1 MSKPKEGRFAFSDE
15 KHKNYPHLTRNCTK
29 STVRG
34 PEIVRSDVAI
44 SNKINI
50 FLGYLICK
58 GFVQCITKDRSRTGR
73 QFRGRVSPCRRCRLA
88 ALHVSRHQSEVL
100 VGPLE
105 ITNVME

>member
-1 MSKPKEGRFAFSDE
+1 MSKPKEDCFAFSDE
-15 KHKNYPHLTRNCTK
+15 KHKNCTHQTRNYAK
-29 STVRG
+29 STVGG

-44 SNKINI
+44 SNKIDT
-50 FLGYLICK
+50 FLGYLMCK
-58 GFVQCITKDRSRTGR
+58 GIVQCITKDRSRTGR

-105 ITNVME
+105 IANVME